1 MKYIYSWMVWA
12 GTHIGW
18 KKSSDKPGIFMI
30 LIFIPRQIQ
39 GSCPKG
45 SKRAMS
51 TGWLK
56 VNLCFIL
63 CSVYVSLVNTFVQKM
78 NIIKTQIQEVVVSWD
93 LTVASAQGQLI
104 ILNESAVELFVNA
117 IDGICIL
124 APPGSVSSVHIF
136 SDRYVESALQEHFY
150 PDFPLILRLHHPST
164 GFIWRFNPVGSGDGS
179 VNTSFSLSSPWC
191 VCCYTE
197 QGQRSWN
204 HKVI

>member
-1 MKYIYSWMVWA
+1 M
-12 GTHIGW
+12 
-18 KKSSDKPGIFMI
+18 
-30 LIFIPRQIQ
+30 
-39 GSCPKG
+39 
-45 SKRAMS
+45 
-51 TGWLK
+51 
-56 VNLCFIL
+56 
-63 CSVYVSLVNTFVQKM
+63 SLVNTFVQKI
-78 NIIKTQIQEVVVSWD
+78 NIIKTEIQAVVVSWD

-117 IDGICIL
+117 IEGICIL

-191 VCCYTE
+191 VYCYRE
-197 QGQRSWN
+197 QGQRS
-204 HKVI
+204 